1 MTLEQARR
9 ILGVEAE
16 TSDEEVR
23 EVFDLCWQKMESK
36 LRRAQTPSLK
46 QKYQEMMEEM
56 EEAWEVIGQATYS
69 AGLLKAPRP
78 SPEFETAHDSGRN
91 KRQAAWQNRASF
103 QRVNDDQDVAGWF
116 EAPIFAEDP
125 AGLGTRRKR
134 EVSRRVLFGI
144 GLVLFAAACGW
155 TAYYYQAVVP
165 AEKAIEA
172 KAKDEAGKQAREE
185 DARLA
190 VLQKAKEEEIRKQQV
205 EERSRAEE
213 LRKLAQQKEE
223 EENRLLSALP
233 QTRNVPDEYATIQA
247 AIDAAK
253 GGDTVLLKPGIYHEA
268 LKFKEGIE
276 LRGESPETTIV
287 RFSTPATALAGQD
300 HYDSPLEVRNC
311 QNGSVR
317 NISFEQDAKDDR
329 TDQNAW
335 KADGIEMFDSTITVE
350 NCEAQSAAGSGI
362 YVDGLK
368 AQPTLSRNQCRANQL
383 DGISFMHG
391 AQGKA
396 EGNVCEQNKADGIRV
411 ADSGTSPLLVENQ
424 CRANEHYGIE
434 FLDGAQGRAERNACE
449 QNLWSGI
456 AVLGSGTAP
465 KLSKNQCRSNKQH
478 GILFTHGAP
487 GTAEGNVCEQNT
499 RNGIGVC
506 DSATSPALTNNECR
520 RNEQN
525 GIGFWN
531 GAQGKAEGNIC
542 EENADQ
548 GILVAGPKT
557 APQITNTQS
566 RGNRKAGI
574 YFSSGASGRAQQNL
588 CGNNAWSGIVVNAS
602 SPFLSGN
609 RLEENAEYGIMYGPP
624 AKPIF
629 GPGNVCAGNSK
640 GDVLVNAKFNN

>member
-23 EVFDLCWQKMESK
+23 EVFDLCWQRMESRV
-36 LRRAQTPSLK
+36 RRAQSPSLK
-46 QKYQEMMEEM
+46 QKYQGMMAEM
-56 EEAWEVIGQATYS
+56 EEAWEVIGRATYS
-69 AGLLKAPRP
+69 AGLLKEPRS
-78 SPEFETAHDSGRN
+78 SPELEAAHDAGRTE
-91 KRQAAWQNRASF
+91 RRHATGQNRASF

-116 EAPIFAEDP
+116 EAPVYTEGP
-125 AGLGTRRKR
+125 AGLGTPRRR
-134 EVSRRVLFGI
+134 EVSRRILIGI

-155 TAYYYQAVVP
+155 TAYYYEAVLPV
-165 AEKAIEA
+165 KKTIEA
-172 KAKDEAGKQAREE
+172 KAEVEKQAREE

-190 VLQKAKEEEIRKQQV
+190 VLQKAKEEEIRKQQA
-205 EERSRAEE
+205 EERSRAEG

-223 EENRLLSALP
+223 EENRLLGALP
-233 QTRNVPDEYATIQA
+233 QTQNVPDEYATIQA

-253 GGDTVLLKPGIYHEA
+253 AGDTVLLKPGIYHEA

-287 RFSTPATALAGQD
+287 RFSTSATALAGQD

-317 NISFEQDAKDDR
+317 NISFEQDAKDER
-329 TDQNAW
+329 TDLNAW
-335 KADGIEMFDSTITVE
+335 KADAIELIDSTITVE
-350 NCEAQSAAGSGI
+350 NCRAQSAAGSGI

-368 AQPTLSRNQCRANQL
+368 SEPTLSRNQCRANQL

-411 ADSGTSPLLVENQ
+411 ADSGASPRLAENQ

-434 FLDGAQGRAERNACE
+434 FFYGAQGKAERNACE

-456 AVLGSGTAP
+456 AVVGSGTAP
-465 KLSKNQCRSNKQH
+465 ELSKNQCPSNKQH
-478 GILFTHGAP
+478 GILFTHGAQ
-487 GTAEGNVCEQNT
+487 GTAESNVCEQNT
-499 RNGIGVC
+499 GNGIGVC
-506 DSATSPALTNNECR
+506 DSGTSPALINNECR

-531 GAQGKAEGNIC
+531 GARGKADGNIC

-548 GILVAGPKT
+548 GILVTGPKT

-624 AKPIF
+624 AKPLF

-640 GDVLVNAKFNN
+640 GDVLANAKFNN